1 MTSSAVRP
9 DGHPLRLLCE
19 SLRSRLDE
27 LSVELTDD
35 IRREIP
41 SYAAMPLAE
50 QRRTV
55 RVRLGYVLRGLAL
68 DVEPTAED
76 LLEVQTASR
85 RRAYYGLPVQDVLA
99 TFHLVS
105 RRLWDELR
113 TAARGTA
120 AEDTAIELVAP
131 LWLWV
136 QAMSGVVAD
145 VYADEAGARYGR
157 EAGLRQRFLELLR
170 TGGAPREHTAEIARE
185 LGFDPDGEFQ
195 ALCTTAAVWS
205 AEGRLGLLQRAAQQ
219 VTGKVSCGL
228 SGELMVAITQRSDPA
243 DLVSR
248 VIKLGGD
255 DALVGVGLVRPG
267 LAGAEMSISD
277 AERALVVAEQGGRAT
292 AFEDAWLRAS
302 LVDSRDRLLSLFTEI
317 RRVAGEQ
324 PQLAETVLAFADA
337 GLSLAHTADALRIHA
352 NTVAYRLGQWPHLH
366 LKVAA
371 PGHQLITTQLYF
383 EGGEHVADD
392 IATAVKP
399 ELILAPTPVAD
410 GDGREVTYDF
420 VLDKA

>member
-1 MTSSAVRP
+1 VSDVTSSAVRP

-19 SLRSRLDE
+19 SLQSRLDE

-113 TAARGTA
+113 AAARGTA

-195 ALCTTAAVWS
+195 ALCTTAAVWA

-219 VTGKVSCGL
+219 VAGKVSCGL
-228 SGELMVAITQRSDPA
+228 SGELMVAITQRGDPA
-243 DLVSR
+243 DLVTR

-302 LVDSRDRLLSLFTEI
+302 LVDSRDRLLPLFAEV

-337 GLSLAHTADALRIHA
+337 GLSLAHAADALRIHP
-352 NTVAYRLGQWPHLH
+352 NTVAYRLGQWHKLTGTDPRTFDGL
-366 LKVAA
+366 LRSVV
-371 PGHQLITTQLYF
+371 GIT
-383 EGGEHVADD
+383 G
-392 IATAVKP
+392 
-399 ELILAPTPVAD
+399 
-410 GDGREVTYDF
+410 
-420 VLDKA
+420 